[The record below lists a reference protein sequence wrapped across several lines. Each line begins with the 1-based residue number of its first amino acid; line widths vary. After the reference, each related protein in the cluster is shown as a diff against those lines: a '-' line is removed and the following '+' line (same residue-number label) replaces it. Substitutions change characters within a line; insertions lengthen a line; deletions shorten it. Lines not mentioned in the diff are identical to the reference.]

1 MIQPELCLCRRAR
14 GLFLEEGV
22 ASSVASSTAS
32 SVTSSLVGEDSF
44 PAGVVSDVMGMVS
57 GMVGPWIDLSASVE
71 RSCLRR
77 WKKRNNYNK
86 ILWGRLKRNKIH
98 KFM

>member
-1 MIQPELCLCRRAR
+1 MMQPELCLCRRAR

-22 ASSVASSTAS
+22 ASSTAS

-44 PAGVVSDVMGMVS
+44 PVGVVSDVMGVVS

-77 WKKRNNYNK
+77 WKKEIITIK
-86 ILWGRLKRNKIH
+86 
-98 KFM
+98 